1 MPASV
6 SGYHLLASWG
16 GLLPGHLAG
25 AWDEGSGPGASL
37 RRQGAFNFPTPEPN
51 PGDLSLPPT

>member
-1 MPASV
+1 M

-37 RRQGAFNFPTPEPN
+37 RRQGAFNIPTPEPN
-51 PGDLSLPPT
+51 PGDLPLPPT